1 MTRRPLQ
8 EYPVTEPT
16 PTRRTRGLLRPLL
29 RALGALVL
37 AIGFAVLGTEIQE
50 GETQAFDTTLLQHA
64 MAIRA
69 AHPGFSAAMRDLSG
83 VGSTTVLTFLTVATC
98 GYLYLSRRR
107 ISALL
112 VALSIGSAALLVG
125 TLKALFGRAR
135 PDASYAELVQH
146 GLSFPSGHAS
156 MSAVVFLTLGALVA
170 GTHARV
176 VERLYILATAA
187 VLALAV
193 GVSRIALGVH
203 WATDVLGG
211 WAFGTAWAVFWL
223 LVAAHWPDRPRT
235 DSRAPIEEAAP
246 PAGGD
251 GAHPERGPAPRIR

>member
-1 MTRRPLQ
+1 MPN
-8 EYPVTEPT
+8 PT
-16 PTRRTRGLLRPLL
+16 PTGRARGLLRPLL
-29 RALGALVL
+29 RALGVLVL
-37 AIGFAVLGTEIQE
+37 AIGFAVLGSEIRE
-50 GETQAFDTTLLQHA
+50 GETQGFDMALLRQA
-64 MAIRA
+64 MPFRA
-69 AHPGFSAAMRDLSG
+69 AHPAFSAAMRDLSG

-98 GYLYLSRRR
+98 GYLFLTRRR

-125 TLKALFGRAR
+125 TLKAFFGRAR
-135 PDASYAELVQH
+135 PDASYAEWVQH

-176 VERLYILATAA
+176 VERLYILAVSA
-187 VLALAV
+187 VLAVLV

-223 LVAAHWPDRPRT
+223 LVAAHWPDRQRAG
-235 DSRAPIEEAAP
+235 SRAPVEDAKASP
-246 PAGGD
+246 RD
-251 GAHPERGPAPRIR
+251 DWERP

>member
-1 MTRRPLQ
+1 VPD
-8 EYPVTEPT
+8 PT
-16 PTRRTRGLLRPLL
+16 PTGRARGLLKPLL
-29 RALGALVL
+29 HALGALVL
-37 AIGFAVLGTEIQE
+37 AIGFAVLGSEIEE
-50 GETQAFDTTLLQHA
+50 GETQAFDMALLQQA
-64 MAIRA
+64 MSFRA
-69 AHPGFSAAMRDLSG
+69 AHPAFSAVMRDLSG

-98 GYLYLSRRR
+98 GYLFLTRRR

-125 TLKALFGRAR
+125 TLKAFFGRAR
-135 PDASYAELVQH
+135 PDASFAELVQH

-223 LVAAHWPDRPRT
+223 LVAAHWPDRPRAG
-235 DSRAPIEEAAP
+235 SRAPVEDADAS
-246 PAGGD
+246 AGGE
-251 GAHPERGPAPRIR
+251 GARR

>member
-1 MTRRPLQ
+1 VPD
-8 EYPVTEPT
+8 PT
-16 PTRRTRGLLRPLL
+16 PNGRARGLLKPLL
-29 RALGALVL
+29 RALGVLAL
-37 AIGFAVLGTEIQE
+37 AIGFAVLGSEIEE
-50 GETQAFDTTLLQHA
+50 GETQTFDMALLQQA
-64 MAIRA
+64 MSFRA

-98 GYLYLSRRR
+98 GYLFLTRRR

-125 TLKALFGRAR
+125 TLKAFFGRAR
-135 PDASYAELVQH
+135 PDASFAELVQH

-187 VLALAV
+187 VLALGV
-193 GVSRIALGVH
+193 GVSRVALGVH

-223 LVAAHWPDRPRT
+223 LVAAHWPDRPRAG
-235 DSRAPIEEAAP
+235 SRAPVEDAGA
-246 PAGGD
+246 PAGSE
-251 GAHPERGPAPRIR
+251 GARR

>member
-1 MTRRPLQ
+1 MPN
-8 EYPVTEPT
+8 PT
-16 PTRRTRGLLRPLL
+16 PTGRARGLLKPLL
-29 RALGALVL
+29 RALGVLVL
-37 AIGFAVLGTEIQE
+37 AIGFAVLGSEIEE
-50 GETQAFDTTLLQHA
+50 GETQVFDTALLQQA
-64 MAIRA
+64 MSFRA

-98 GYLYLSRRR
+98 GYLFLTRRR

-125 TLKALFGRAR
+125 TLKAFFGRAR
-135 PDASYAELVQH
+135 PDASFAELVQH

-187 VLALAV
+187 VLALGV

-223 LVAAHWPDRPRT
+223 LVAAHWPDRPRAG
-235 DSRAPIEEAAP
+235 SRAPVEAARA
-246 PAGGD
+246 PAGGE
-251 GAHPERGPAPRIR
+251 GARR